1 MLIRSIDYHDPCGIF
16 SLFSHEEGSVFLDS
30 VPAPCDMTWPKGT
43 GDYSFIGLYPRYMI
57 QSKNDCVTLNKKPIG
72 TNPFDVLENI
82 LDECKKAT
90 SQSHDVL
97 EKNDIPPWSGGLLGY
112 FGYDLLHHLENVP
125 PPAMDDMGF
134 DDMMVGLYELGIS
147 FDHRK
152 QKAFVFFSPIQPN
165 QGSLIAPHPFAHQAE
180 KYIHDFLNQL
190 KEKIAQSTATCPKP
204 ASATVHHSPF
214 SCSLDINGFPLH
226 VQKVKDYILAG
237 DIFQANLT
245 RRFQTTFDGAY
256 DWWSLYTHLRHK
268 NPAPFSGFLNFGR
281 TKILSS
287 SPERFI
293 QVNDD
298 KVQTRPIKGTRK
310 RYPSDP
316 IFDQQMQNELINS
329 EKDRAENVM
338 IVDLLRNDLSRVCEP
353 HSVKVTNL
361 LGLETY
367 ATVHHLVSTIEGA
380 LKPGT
385 NVIQLLKATFPGGSI
400 TGAPKV
406 RAMEIIH
413 ELEPNRRGPYCGAM
427 GYIGWDGQMDT
438 NIIIRTFCIKDDVVT
453 VQTGCGI
460 VVDSDPMGEYEES
473 EVKAAALLGA
483 LENVS
488 PMGSKG

>member
-1 MLIRSIDYHDPCGIF
+1 
-16 SLFSHEEGSVFLDS
+16 
-30 VPAPCDMTWPKGT
+30 
-43 GDYSFIGLYPRYMI
+43 
-57 QSKNDCVTLNKKPIG
+57 
-72 TNPFDVLENI
+72 
-82 LDECKKAT
+82 
-90 SQSHDVL
+90 
-97 EKNDIPPWSGGLLGY
+97 
-112 FGYDLLHHLENVP
+112 
-125 PPAMDDMGF
+125 
-134 DDMMVGLYELGIS
+134 
-147 FDHRK
+147 
-152 QKAFVFFSPIQPN
+152 
-165 QGSLIAPHPFAHQAE
+165 
-180 KYIHDFLNQL
+180 
-190 KEKIAQSTATCPKP
+190 
-204 ASATVHHSPF
+204 
-214 SCSLDINGFPLH
+214 
-226 VQKVKDYILAG
+226 
-237 DIFQANLT
+237 
-245 RRFQTTFDGAY
+245 
-256 DWWSLYTHLRHK
+256 
-268 NPAPFSGFLNFGR
+268 
-281 TKILSS
+281 
-287 SPERFI
+287 
-293 QVNDD
+293 
-298 KVQTRPIKGTRK
+298 
-310 RYPSDP
+310 
-316 IFDQQMQNELINS
+316 MQNELINS